1 MKRMMIE
8 KNNPSLS
15 IRFQCKVI
23 DLNRSSYYY
32 QGQRLR
38 SGDQA
43 LLNELDEV
51 YLKHPFYGSRR
62 LKEELNRRGYH
73 VGRGRVRRL
82 MRILGIE
89 AIYPKPA
96 LSLSDKEHKIYPY
109 LLKNVEFDKPDKV
122 WAADITYIRLR
133 QGFVYLVAII
143 DLYSRF
149 ILSWRLSN
157 TLEADFCVEALNE
170 ALSKATPEYFNTD
183 QGAQF
188 TSTRFIEVLKSNE
201 IKISMDGRGRMLDNI
216 FIERFWRSLKYEEVY
231 IKSYE
236 NVRECRKG
244 LNEYMNF
251 YNQRRLHQSLNYL
264 TPYEVYRGVGSK
276 LEEEGDALKSA
287 A

>member
-1 MKRMMIE
+1 MIE
-8 KNNPSLS
+8 KNNSAMS
-15 IRFQCKVI
+15 IRDQCKLI

-32 QGQRLR
+32 KSHSLR
-38 SGDQA
+38 SGDQV
-43 LLNELDEV
+43 LLDELDRI
-51 YLKHPFYGSRR
+51 YLEQPFYGNRR
-62 LKEELNRRGYH
+62 LKEELKRRGFH
-73 VGRGRVRRL
+73 AGRGRVRRL

-89 AIYPKPA
+89 AIYPKPR
-96 LSLSDKEHKIYPY
+96 LSIRDKEHKIYPY
-109 LLKNVEFDKPDKV
+109 LLKTVEIDRPNKV

-133 QGFVYLVAII
+133 HGFVYLVAII
-143 DLYSRF
+143 DIYSRF

-157 TLEADFCVEALNE
+157 TLETDFCVDALNE

-183 QGAQF
+183 QGSQF
-188 TSTRFIEVLKSNE
+188 TSTRFIEVLKSSE

-236 NVRECRKG
+236 SVWDCKKS
-244 LNEYMNF
+244 LHEYMNF

-264 TPYEVYRGVGSK
+264 TPCEVYRGVGSK
-276 LEEEGDALKSA
+276 IDETRDALKSA

>member
-1 MKRMMIE
+1 MMIE
-8 KNNPSLS
+8 KNNSSLS
-15 IRFQCKVI
+15 IRSQCKLI
-23 DLNRSSYYY
+23 GLNRSSYYY
-32 QGQRLR
+32 QGQGLR
-38 SGDQA
+38 TGDQA
-43 LLNELDEV
+43 LLNELDEI

-62 LKEELNRRGYH
+62 LKEELSRRGYH
-73 VGRGRVRRL
+73 VGRDRVRRL

-89 AIYPKPA
+89 AIYPKPV
-96 LSLSDKEHKIYPY
+96 LSLRDKEHKIYPY
-109 LLKNVEFDKPDKV
+109 LLKNVEIDRPDKV
-122 WAADITYIRLR
+122 WATDITYIRLR

-183 QGAQF
+183 QGSQF

-236 NVRECRKG
+236 GVWECRKS
-244 LNEYMNF
+244 LNKYMNF
-251 YNQRRLHQSLNYL
+251 YNQTRIHQSLNYL
-264 TPYEVYRGVGSK
+264 TPCEVYRGVGGK
-276 LEEEGDALKSA
+276 TEEKGDALKSA

>member
-1 MKRMMIE
+1 MMIE
-8 KNNPSLS
+8 KNNSSLS
-15 IRFQCKVI
+15 IRFQCKLI

-32 QGQRLR
+32 QGQGLR

-109 LLKNVEFDKPDKV
+109 LLKNVEFDRPDKV

-133 QGFVYLVAII
+133 QGFVYLEAII

-183 QGAQF
+183 QGTQF

-236 NVRECRKG
+236 NVRECRKS

-251 YNQRRLHQSLNYL
+251 YNQKRLHQSLNYL
-264 TPYEVYRGVGSK
+264 TPCEVYRGVGSK

>member
-1 MKRMMIE
+1 MMIE
-8 KNNPSLS
+8 KSNSFLS
-15 IRFQCKVI
+15 IRAQCKLI

-32 QGQRLR
+32 QGQGLR

-43 LLNELDEV
+43 LLNELDEI
-51 YLKHPFYGSRR
+51 YLKQPFYGSRR
-62 LKEELNRRGYH
+62 LKEELNRRCYH

-89 AIYPKPA
+89 AIYPKPR
-96 LSLSDKEHKIYPY
+96 LSLRDKEHKIYPY
-109 LLKNVEFDKPDKV
+109 LLKNVEIDRPDKV
-122 WAADITYIRLR
+122 WATDITYIRLR

-157 TLEADFCVEALNE
+157 TLDADFCVDALNE

-183 QGAQF
+183 QGSQF
-188 TSTRFIEVLKSNE
+188 TSARFIEVLKSSE

-216 FIERFWRSLKYEEVY
+216 FIKRFWRSLKYEEVY

-236 NVRECRKG
+236 SVWECKKS
-244 LNEYMNF
+244 LHEYMNF

-264 TPYEVYRGVGSK
+264 TPCEVYRGVRSK
-276 LEEEGDALKSA
+276 IEETGDALKSA